1 MTPGASRSLTDRQ
14 IEVMQ
19 RIDRRLPIKLIARD
33 LDVSETRVNQH
44 IRALKDIYQV
54 SNLGDLVTEYRAEQ
68 AEAAGTIKKNADA
81 ADHSGS
87 SEPKIPQLDQ
97 APATILKGEE
107 APPYS
112 FSQVPG
118 GAFGLDN
125 GERDEAGRVEM
136 HDVMPMLERAPWLR
150 PGEPK
155 VVPGV
160 LDGEHAVLFRF
171 AAIIGIA
178 FGFLAAVVLTVTA
191 AITIS
196 EALDERADIPVDER
210 GFA

>member
-1 MTPGASRSLTDRQ
+1 MTPEGSRSLTDRQ
-14 IEVMQ
+14 VEVMK

-33 LDVSETRVNQH
+33 LGVSETRINQH

-54 SNLGDLVTEYRAEQ
+54 SNLGDLVLEYRAENNR
-68 AEAAGTIKKNADA
+68 AEVAQDERPEAEI
-81 ADHSGS
+81 SRS
-87 SEPKIPQLDQ
+87 DQ
-97 APATILKGEE
+97 ASATFLKGRDE
-107 APPYS
+107 APYS
-112 FSQVPG
+112 FSQVPKS
-118 GAFGLDN
+118 AFGFDT
-125 GERDEAGRVEM
+125 GGRDEAGRVEM
-136 HDVMPMLERAPWLR
+136 HDVTPMLERAPWLR

-196 EALDERADIPVDER
+196 EALEERADIPVDER